1 MLARRR
7 ARRKAERIAQVLG
20 QLDAIAS
27 ERRPR
32 RRRFATLSLR

>member
-1 MLARRR
+1 MLARRK
-7 ARRKAERIAQVLG
+7 ARRKTARIARLLG
-20 QLDAIAS
+20 QIDVLAA